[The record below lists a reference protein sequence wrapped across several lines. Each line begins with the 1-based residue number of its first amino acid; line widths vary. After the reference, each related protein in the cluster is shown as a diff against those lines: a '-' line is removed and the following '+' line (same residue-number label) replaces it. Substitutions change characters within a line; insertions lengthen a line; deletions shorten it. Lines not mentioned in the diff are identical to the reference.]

1 MPKTT
6 RARGGTIDGTP
17 QTQEQ
22 EPLLLGKR
30 MIVRDGRIEFLNS
43 SGAVDAVLYRD
54 SAGVLRLTGAW
65 RLQGAAS
72 TTDVLTARV
81 DGDTVAQL
89 VVNANGRL
97 EWGSGTAAVDVAL
110 FRDGSTRLH
119 TINTFVTEGDL
130 VCDVAGGGLNIR
142 EGDNARSGAVTL
154 VAGAATVAT
163 TEVTA
168 NSRIQL
174 TAQSLGTVSAPVAL
188 AVTARNA
195 GQDFTITSAD
205 NTDTSVVAWHIV
217 EAVPAS

>member
-6 RARGGTIDGTP
+6 RARGGTINGTP

-30 MIVRDGRIEFLNS
+30 MIVRDGRIEFLDS
-43 SGAVDAVLYRD
+43 SGAVDAVLFRD

-65 RLQGAAS
+65 HLQGAAS

-89 VVNANGRL
+89 VVNANGRI

-119 TINTFVTEGDL
+119 TVNTFVTEGDL
-130 VCDVAGGGLNIR
+130 HCDVAGGGLNLK
-142 EGDNARSGAVTL
+142 EGTNARMGTATL
-154 VAGAATVAT
+154 VAGAATVNT
-163 TEVTA
+163 TEVSA
-168 NSRIQL
+168 SSRIFL
-174 TAQSLGTVSAPVAL
+174 TSQTDGGTPGFLRVSA
-188 AVTARNA
+188 RSA
-195 GQDFTITSAD
+195 GTSFTITSSSG
-205 NTDTSVVAWHIV
+205 TDTSTVAWMIV
-217 EAVPAS
+217 EPS